1 MKKIMQFFKTLPLW
15 QSILFGILA
24 IALIAEL
31 VSIGAFVGQ
40 RNRSIESTVIGA
52 SQQTATTTT
61 SGSPVA
67 VEAFVVG
74 SGQAGTLTRSGIL
87 KSETEIILSPKIG
100 GRLVERLVERG
111 DKVAS
116 GQLIARLDQDQA
128 LIAAAQNALVNLSLN
143 RANTERTR
151 TIIQEDK
158 QQAQIQLEN
167 AQTDLI
173 VKQKAFEAGRISLAN
188 AQNNKKNTEEQNQQ
202 DLNSIVQSSIEAL
215 RSAQTAADTTL
226 TVLSD
231 LINDVLAGQSLKEVA
246 VRESWLASEEQ
257 YKKIQPI
264 ISALS
269 SDLTT
274 TVSKTLQGALDVF
287 ETMRVGLRNATIAL
301 NDPDIEVTKANL
313 GINITASKTIVSE
326 RRMVVDGMIREFSSL
341 QEAIRTTTI
350 INQGRIDVS
359 EGTLRIAEIQFDSTE
374 QGVTF
379 ANQAIA
385 SAEANVR
392 AVEPRLAQQ
401 LAFAQSQVD
410 ITENQLAAAQSELD
424 KSFLRSPASGV
435 VADVFVDPGALIGP
449 GTPIVKIINPAA
461 LKVEVSVSADEAR
474 RIDTTRQVMI
484 NGVYLATIREIQPVA
499 DQQTRQTI
507 ITILIDNSKGLLL
520 PESFTTVSLSLRGA
534 TGSELTIPVQSVVIG
549 VDETRVA
556 KVIDN
561 RIVWTPV
568 ILGEQYETSV
578 VVKSGL
584 QRGDAIIEENPDFLE
599 DGLQVILQKI
609 E

>member
-74 SGQAGTLTRSGIL
+74 SGQAWTLTRSGIL

-116 GQLIARLDQDQA
+116 GQLIGRLDQDQA

-287 ETMRVGLRNATIAL
+287 ETMRVGR
-301 NDPDIEVTKANL
+301 
-313 GINITASKTIVSE
+313 SE
-326 RRMVVDGMIREFSSL
+326 
-341 QEAIRTTTI
+341 
-350 INQGRIDVS
+350 
-359 EGTLRIAEIQFDSTE
+359 
-374 QGVTF
+374 
-379 ANQAIA
+379 
-385 SAEANVR
+385 
-392 AVEPRLAQQ
+392 
-401 LAFAQSQVD
+401 
-410 ITENQLAAAQSELD
+410 
-424 KSFLRSPASGV
+424 
-435 VADVFVDPGALIGP
+435 
-449 GTPIVKIINPAA
+449 
-461 LKVEVSVSADEAR
+461 
-474 RIDTTRQVMI
+474 
-484 NGVYLATIREIQPVA
+484 
-499 DQQTRQTI
+499 
-507 ITILIDNSKGLLL
+507 
-520 PESFTTVSLSLRGA
+520 
-534 TGSELTIPVQSVVIG
+534 
-549 VDETRVA
+549 
-556 KVIDN
+556 
-561 RIVWTPV
+561 
-568 ILGEQYETSV
+568 
-578 VVKSGL
+578 
-584 QRGDAIIEENPDFLE
+584 
-599 DGLQVILQKI
+599 
-609 E
+609 